1 MRSFASMIEFIYN
14 TDYTLRYEKKVLEWL
29 VFLADNEGI
38 SIKNLQYNYV
48 STEEML
54 RINKKFLDH
63 NFLTD
68 VITFDYSDN
77 GQISGEVF
85 ICQDQVETNAREHG
99 ETADNETV
107 RVISHAFFHLCGYK
121 DRTPDQKL
129 TMRLKEG
136 EAIAAFHTFLK

>member
-48 STEEML
+48 SAEEML

-77 GQISGEVF
+77 DQLSGEVF
-85 ICQDQVETNAREHG
+85 ICKT
-99 ETADNETV
+99 
-107 RVISHAFFHLCGYK
+107 K
-121 DRTPDQKL
+121 
-129 TMRLKEG
+129 
-136 EAIAAFHTFLK
+136 